1 MSDNEDIKK
10 LCIISRLEI
19 DGSKIHQTA
28 DKIKEILSF
37 FNKLDEFDFESYE
50 NADNADNNIINQ
62 NLSMDKISCD
72 NKNFLKNEKN
82 LDNLRPDE
90 PNNIKEKTKQQF
102 TFNFHHQKNGYV
114 IGPRI

>member
-10 LCIISRLEI
+10 LCILSRLEI
-19 DGSKIHQTA
+19 DGSEIHQTA

-37 FNKLDEFDFESYE
+37 FNKLDEFEFDS
-50 NADNADNNIINQ
+50 NVNADNNIINQ

-82 LDNLRPDE
+82 LDNLRLDE

-102 TFNFHHQKNGYV
+102 TFKFHHQKNGYV

>member
-1 MSDNEDIKK
+1 
-10 LCIISRLEI
+10 
-19 DGSKIHQTA
+19 
-28 DKIKEILSF
+28 
-37 FNKLDEFDFESYE
+37 LDEYEFDSYG
-50 NADNADNNIINQ
+50 NADNNIINQ
-62 NLSMDKISCD
+62 NLSRDKISGD
-72 NKNFLKNEKN
+72 NKNFVKNEKN

>member
-10 LCIISRLEI
+10 LCILSRLEI
-19 DGSKIHQTA
+19 DGSKIPQMT

-37 FNKLDEFDFESYE
+37 FNKLDEFEFDSYG
-50 NADNADNNIINQ
+50 NDNNNIINQ
-62 NLSMDKISCD
+62 NLSMDEVSSD
-72 NKNFLKNEKN
+72 NNNFLNNEKN
-82 LDNLRPDE
+82 LDDLRPDE
-90 PNNIKEKTKQQF
+90 PNEIKEKTKQQF

>member
-10 LCIISRLEI
+10 LCILSRLEI
-19 DGSKIHQTA
+19 DGSEIHQTA

-37 FNKLDEFDFESYE
+37 FNKLDEFEFDS
-50 NADNADNNIINQ
+50 NVNADNNIINQ

-72 NKNFLKNEKN
+72 NKNFLRNEKN
-82 LDNLRPDE
+82 LDNLRLDE

>member
-10 LCIISRLEI
+10 LCILSRLEI

-37 FNKLDEFDFESYE
+37 FNKLDEFEFDS
-50 NADNADNNIINQ
+50 NGNADNNIINQ

>member
-10 LCIISRLEI
+10 LCILSRLEI
-19 DGSKIHQTA
+19 DGSKIPQTT

-37 FNKLDEFDFESYE
+37 FSKLDEFEFDSYE
-50 NADNADNNIINQ
+50 NADNNIINQ
-62 NLSMDKISCD
+62 NLSMDEVSSD
-72 NKNFLKNEKN
+72 NKNFLNNEKN

-90 PNNIKEKTKQQF
+90 PDKIKEKTKQQF